1 MGRSKQTKIHRNP
14 LKIKG
19 LRLKLEAP
27 PAWIIRRKVKGF
39 AKAKGHPVTMLL
51 HDRQI
56 APEQST
62 WYTRY
67 VRRPETP
74 QATHE
79 AERIEFDFDPATQ
92 VLLIHGISIFR
103 DGELTNRAKFEEIEV
118 IRRKADPDQGIY
130 SGRITA
136 LVRLNKLRPGDIID
150 VESSILSDVELF
162 PQHCWFSE
170 NLEHPLP
177 VGHQYFSLISK
188 NHELFKISVS
198 ENGPNT

>member
-1 MGRSKQTKIHRNP
+1 M
-14 LKIKG
+14 KIKG

-39 AKAKGHPVTMLL
+39 AKAKGHSVTMLL

-62 WYTRY
+62 YYTRY

-198 ENGPNT
+198 ENGPNTAYTEEETE